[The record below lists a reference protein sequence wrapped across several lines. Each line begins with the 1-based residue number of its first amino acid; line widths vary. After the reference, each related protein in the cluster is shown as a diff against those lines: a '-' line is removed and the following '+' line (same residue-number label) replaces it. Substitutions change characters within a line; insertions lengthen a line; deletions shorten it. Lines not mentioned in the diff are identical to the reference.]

1 MPAVV
6 EGQEGRATGG
16 AMLSPDSDREL
27 PAKLFLAAR
36 DLAKGFGGQGLFRGV
51 SFELAAG
58 EALVVTGRN
67 GSGKSTLLRILCG
80 LLRPTRG
87 TVEYRAGDRRMP
99 GRDVRRL
106 VGLVSP
112 DLMLYEELTLQENL
126 RFFARVRGL
135 RRTDADLDALLTQVG
150 LEGEGAR
157 RAETLS
163 TGMRQRLRF
172 AYALLH
178 DPPVLLLDEPTA
190 NLDEAGTAM
199 ARACMARQRAR
210 GILVVATNNREELD
224 LGDQI
229 LRLGG

>member
-6 EGQEGRATGG
+6 EGQEGRATGR
-16 AMLSPDSDREL
+16 AMRSPDGGPEV
-27 PAKLFLAAR
+27 PAEVFLAVR
-36 DLAKGFGGQGLFRGV
+36 DLAKSFGRLGLFRGV
-51 SFELAAG
+51 SFELSPG

-67 GSGKSTLLRILCG
+67 GSGKSTLVRILCG

-87 TVEYRAGDRRMP
+87 SIEYRVGERLVP
-99 GRDVRRL
+99 GRDVKRL

-112 DLMLYEELTLQENL
+112 DLVLYEELTLLENL

-135 RRTDADLDALLTQVG
+135 RRSDMELQTLLTQVG
-150 LEGEGAR
+150 LESEGAR
-157 RAETLS
+157 RAGTLS

-172 AYALLH
+172 AHALLH
-178 DPPVLLLDEPTA
+178 EPPVLLLDEPTA
-190 NLDEAGTAM
+190 NLDDAGVAM
-199 ARACMARQRAR
+199 ARACMARQRSR
-210 GILVVATNNREELD
+210 GILVVATNNREELE